1 MQIFKN
7 MLHRIL
13 HVLKLER
20 CMLFCLFS
28 FASWTSAPVTH
39 RHDNGGFYSATGN
52 CLHIQVRWL
61 DNLC

>member
-1 MQIFKN
+1 MYVICF
-7 MLHRIL
+7 
-13 HVLKLER
+13 
-20 CMLFCLFS
+20 
-28 FASWTSAPVTH
+28 FASRTSAPVTH